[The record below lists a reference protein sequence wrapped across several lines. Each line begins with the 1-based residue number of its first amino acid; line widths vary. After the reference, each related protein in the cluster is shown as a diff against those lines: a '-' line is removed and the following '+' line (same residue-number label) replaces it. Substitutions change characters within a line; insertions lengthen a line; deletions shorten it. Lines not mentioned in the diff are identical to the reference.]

1 MISTLNQYKIISQ
14 KFHPFLKLWLKL
26 QRLFKIHHECDEQ
39 QDAPNKE
46 IYCWECSNYDSNC
59 MYKDSFKITTYQGT
73 IKPKFVWVMSQ
84 NKLTLACRIRL
95 WRINIV
101 ISRVIEWFNVWIW
114 HLKFFWHI
122 WIIIFQCYIHQSTIF
137 CGYRNEVFLVKMR

>member
-1 MISTLNQYKIISQ
+1 MTSTLNWYKIISQ
-14 KFHPFLKLWLKL
+14 KFHPFPRLWLKL

-46 IYCWECSNYDSNC
+46 IYCWDCSNYDSNC

-73 IKPKFVWVMSQ
+73 IKMKFVWVMSQ

-101 ISRVIEWFNVWIW
+101 LSRVIEWFSIWIW
-114 HLKFFWHI
+114 HLENFFDN
-122 WIIIFQCYIHQSTIF
+122 F
-137 CGYRNEVFLVKMR
+137 EVSFLVLYTSKRNITLAEW